1 MKDIFRE
8 KPTAALLGSREL
20 ENANAHLEANSEYD
34 DTSETAIS
42 DGLSDE
48 EW

>member
-1 MKDIFRE
+1 MKDILRE
-8 KPTAALLGSREL
+8 KPTTALLRSREL
-20 ENANAHLEANSEYD
+20 ENAYLEANSEYD
-34 DTSETAIS
+34 DTLETANS